1 MPEQPHSW
9 LHLIISKSPE
19 SWLSIIG
26 GSIYVWIRSGNI
38 KLIGRSLEAGLSGLI
53 SVALGPDII
62 SATGYPA
69 PFVYFS
75 IAVLGFLVLDT
86 FMSILADKEELKT
99 IAKGFIRKWLGVN
112 IKQDKEK

>member
-9 LHLIISKSPE
+9 LLLIISKSPE

-26 GSIYVWIRSGNI
+26 GSIYVWIKSGNI
-38 KLIGRSLEAGLSGLI
+38 KRIGRAMEAGLSGLI

-62 SATGYPA
+62 AATSYPA
-69 PFVYFS
+69 SFVYFTV
-75 IAVLGFLVLDT
+75 AVLGFLVLDMS
-86 FMSILADKEELKT
+86 MSIIADKEELK
-99 IAKGFIRKWLGVN
+99 IIIKGFVRKWLGIT